1 VSVLKSPA
9 VGFIGFGEAAFHIAR
24 GLGESDLGGMRAYDI
39 HRDTPGRG
47 EKIRERAALTGVEL
61 VNAPADLSS
70 GSQILLS
77 LVVAD
82 AAVDAARAMAP
93 GLSPDHLYAD
103 LNSVSPSTK
112 EAVAAIVAGRGASF
126 VEGAIMAPVPRHG
139 HRVPILLG
147 GMPADALLALM
158 APLGMHLEKV
168 SDRVGSAAAVKMCR
182 SVVVKGLEAVLL
194 ECVLT
199 AIRYEADR
207 RVFDSLGESFP
218 GIDWGA
224 LASYMTSRVALH
236 AERRAQEMR
245 EVARTLEDVGVEPI
259 MTLAAARRQQWCADL
274 HLEQA
279 STEGPPGNYAE
290 IARII
295 QETLSRSE
303 KLTTEE
309 SSG

>member
-1 VSVLKSPA
+1 M
-9 VGFIGFGEAAFHIAR
+9 AR
-24 GLGESDLGGMRAYDI
+24 GFTAAGLAGMRAFDI

-47 EKIRERAALTGVEL
+47 EKIRDRAASTGVEL
-61 VNAPADLSS
+61 VDGPAGLSS
-70 GSQILLS
+70 GNRILLS

-82 AAVDAARAMAP
+82 AAVDAALAMAV
-93 GLSPDHLYAD
+93 GLSGDHLYAD
-103 LNSVSPSTK
+103 LNSVSPATK
-112 EAVAAIVAGRGASF
+112 ETIGAIVAGRGATF

-147 GMPADALLALM
+147 GPAADELIGLL

-194 ECVLT
+194 ECVLAAT
-199 AIRYEADR
+199 RYEADH

-218 GIDWGA
+218 GIDWAG

-236 AERRAQEMR
+236 GERRAQEMR
-245 EVARTLEDVGVEPI
+245 EVARALDAIGVEPI

-274 HLEQA
+274 HLERGFP
-279 STEGPPGNYAE
+279 TGPPGDYTE
-290 IARII
+290 IAKSI
-295 QETLSRSE
+295 QETLSRLE
-303 KLTTEE
+303 TLTTEE